1 MGLGTPRR
9 GKSERRV
16 FPQGKIGDD
25 NNYHLTKSSNVLR
38 SISGQL
44 FKKASS
50 PSVGVSKEGCFQPLG
65 VLTPESMERK
75 AFKRNMAPRPL
86 NLAKLI
92 SPPRSNSKRSAVS
105 DATTTLSSAN
115 SFLSRE
121 STTSATAY
129 SHMGTK
135 RRKANTTTGV
145 DSTVRMIQPRNLRA
159 ALLEESLKNIVM
171 SPRTSIPR
179 TEDDDDDAALY
190 TFTTVTKQHV
200 STDNSKS
207 CLVPTYYSPTM
218 GRETYNNLLRVNRSS
233 DPKKLVG
240 EVCSLCEEKVLEN
253 FTGEKIVKLSCSH
266 VSHYQCYLTVLRSLQ
281 SKGELPQC
289 VICKKGA
296 VPKEQGVF
304 LEMNSA
310 ILSGGGRKTGVEIGE
325 QWIDLDLS
333 QYPTAPLEQ
342 TTPQDQLI
350 RSSDV
355 TPNGFVTPVRELVLS
370 ARGEKFYDG
379 NIFND
384 DSDGDDHGFPDF
396 FNGKKD
402 KIDVP
407 SQSNK
412 NYEFV
417 FDLTDEDDDEMVE
430 VTDSL
435 SEIPGG
441 EEEMEVDGEVL
452 RKAAELD
459 RELSSWVRKLLG
471 LPDAEDFGRLLLF
484 ENVVVSTDG
493 DEWSA
498 STRMYQFERAIILYD
513 YLNEKINGRVPVDQ
527 ISFITEL
534 SDNCLLL
541 NLNSTA
547 LPEVYLQF
555 PVTSNCE
562 ELNSSSGREFNA
574 KVRYGI
580 ENMAGPCLPKPR
592 LQLSPRARVAQTAQI
607 TRTALAS
614 LPAKLQWDLVELAS
628 ACGSGSNRSWISW
641 STTNNTTPLRL
652 VLCANLSTFGKT
664 RGKRESHGD
673 LIVHTVEHV
682 LCELAEEDLFGLVLV
697 GKSGSGEVGGY
708 GTYVG
713 AIGKSW
719 EGWRDVIRDIAP
731 VDGDAIQGRDRELL
745 LMLQTCAKLASTLD
759 LHSHENNCGSYYKNL
774 VLLLRECV
782 DDSTSVCAATDND
795 GSDKVAATSKWKKK
809 LEDDYGFVIEELLL
823 SNSKEAT
830 DSAIKDLINR
840 YRK

>member
-1 MGLGTPRR
+1 MGLRTPHR
-9 GKSERRV
+9 GKPERRV
-16 FPQGKIGDD
+16 FAPAKVEGDD
-25 NNYHLTKSSNVLR
+25 NYHLAKSSNVLR

-44 FKKASS
+44 FKKTSS
-50 PSVGVSKEGCFQPLG
+50 PSVGVCREGRFQPLG

-86 NLAKLI
+86 NLAKII
-92 SPPRSNSKRSAVS
+92 SPPKSNSKRSAGS
-105 DATTTLSSAN
+105 DATTTISSTD
-115 SFLSRE
+115 SFPSQE
-121 STTSATAY
+121 SATSAIAY
-129 SHMGTK
+129 PHVGTK
-135 RRKANTTTGV
+135 RRKANTTTSV
-145 DSTVRMIQPRNLRA
+145 DSAVRMIQPRNLRA
-159 ALLEESLKNIVM
+159 ALLEESLKNVVM

-179 TEDDDDDAALY
+179 AEDSNATLI
-190 TFTTVTKQHV
+190 KKRHV
-200 STDNSKS
+200 SADNNKS
-207 CLVPTYYSPTM
+207 GLIPTYYSPTV
-218 GRETYNNLLRVNRSS
+218 GREPYNNLLRMNRSP
-233 DPKKLVG
+233 DPRKLVG

-253 FTGEKIVKLSCSH
+253 FAGEKAVELSCSH
-266 VSHYQCYLTVLRSLQ
+266 VSHYQCYLTVLSSLQ
-281 SKGELPQC
+281 SKGGLPQC
-289 VICKKGA
+289 GICKKGA
-296 VPKEQGVF
+296 VPREHGVF

-310 ILSGGGRKTGVEIGE
+310 ILSGGGCKTGVDIGE
-325 QWIDLDLS
+325 QWIDLGLS
-333 QYPTAPLEQ
+333 QYPMAPLDQ

-355 TPNGFVTPVRELVLS
+355 TPNGFVTPVKELILS
-370 ARGEKFYDG
+370 ARDEKLYDG
-379 NIFND
+379 NIFGG
-384 DSDGDDHGFPDF
+384 DSNGDGHGFTDC
-396 FNGKKD
+396 FNEKKD
-402 KIDVP
+402 ETEVP
-407 SQSNK
+407 CQSNK

-417 FDLTDEDDDEMVE
+417 FDLTDEDDEMNE
-430 VTDSL
+430 ASDCF
-435 SEIPGG
+435 SEIPG
-441 EEEMEVDGEVL
+441 EEDEVEVDGEVL
-452 RKAAELD
+452 RKAAELEG
-459 RELSSWVRKLLG
+459 ELSSWVKKFLG
-471 LPDAEDFGRLLLF
+471 LPDTEEFGRLLLF

-498 STRMYQFERAIILYD
+498 STRMYQFEKAIILYD

-555 PVTSNCE
+555 PVANDCE
-562 ELNSSSGREFNA
+562 ELNSPSGKEFSA

-580 ENMAGPCLPKPR
+580 ENVAGSCLAKSG

-607 TRTALAS
+607 TQTALAS
-614 LPAKLQWDLVELAS
+614 LPAKLQWALVELAS
-628 ACGSGSNRSWISW
+628 AFGSDSSRSWWSW
-641 STTNNTTPLRL
+641 RGVNNNTPLRL
-652 VLCANLSTFGKT
+652 VLCVNLSTFGKT
-664 RGKRESHGD
+664 RGKKESHGD

-719 EGWRDVIRDIAP
+719 EGWKDVVQDIAP
-731 VDGDAIQGRDRELL
+731 VNEDAIQGRDSELL

-759 LHSHENNCGSYYKNL
+759 LHSSENKCGGHHKNL

-782 DDSTSVCAATDND
+782 DDSTSVEEEGTSVCT
-795 GSDKVAATSKWKKK
+795 ATSDNGSAKAAAISKWRKK
-809 LEDDYGFVIEELLL
+809 LEGDYGFVIEELFL

-830 DSAIKDLINR
+830 DSAVRDLINR